1 MNRMPRPPAFS
12 SLPPRLIWQ
21 ELTSMNIVPRLKLEA
36 PGQAIAECWVKAVD
50 VGRDRLRLTL
60 VPPGPERDDPTLYGR
75 RTSPLDEEEEDEAPA
90 RWTD

>member
-1 MNRMPRPPAFS
+1 M
-12 SLPPRLIWQ
+12 
-21 ELTSMNIVPRLKLEA
+21 
-36 PGQAIAECWVKAVD
+36 D

-75 RTSPLDEEEEDEAPA
+75 RTSPLDDEEEDEAPA